1 MKLDSKIFVTGHRGL
16 IGGAL
21 VRRLEALGYSNILT
35 APRAELDLSGP
46 DAVRWYFSCHKPD
59 YVFHCAARVG
69 GIQDNIDHPLEFLT
83 ENLDIQKNVF
93 ENAAQYGVE
102 RLIFLGSSCI
112 YPKLAPQPLRPEYLL
127 TGPFEKAVEAY
138 GLAKTVGVKM
148 CEYYQRLGHDFIA
161 AMPCN
166 IFGLRDSLDERNA
179 HVIPGMMLRMHRAK
193 VENAPTFTVWGD
205 GSAKREFLFA
215 DDLANALILVMR
227 DFQSTGPINTGSGE
241 EISIE
246 ELSRIMAF
254 VVGYSGEIVFDDSK
268 PVGTPRK
275 TMDNSQ
281 LRVLGWLPQVDFR
294 SALEKT
300 YIDMRDRL

>member
-1 MKLDSKIFVTGHRGL
+1 MKLTDKIFVTGGAGL
-16 IGGAL
+16 VGSAI
-21 VRRLEALGYSNILT
+21 VRRLGTIGYTNILT
-35 APRAELDLSGP
+35 APRSELDLSGP
-46 DAVRWYFSCHKPD
+46 DAVRWFFSCHKPD

-93 ENAAQYGVE
+93 SNAAEYGVK

-112 YPKLAPQPLRPEYLL
+112 YPRVCPQPIKEEYLL

-138 GLAKTVGVKM
+138 GLAKVCGVKM
-148 CEYYQRLGHDFIA
+148 CEYYQKLGHDFIA

-166 IFGLRDSLDERNA
+166 IFGLGDSLDEVNA
-179 HVIPGMMLRMHRAK
+179 HVIPGLMLRMHKAK

-254 VVGYSGEIVFDDSK
+254 VVGYPGKIVFDDSK

-275 TMDNSQ
+275 ILDNSQ

-294 SALEKT
+294 SAIEAT
-300 YIDMRDRL
+300 YRDMRDRL